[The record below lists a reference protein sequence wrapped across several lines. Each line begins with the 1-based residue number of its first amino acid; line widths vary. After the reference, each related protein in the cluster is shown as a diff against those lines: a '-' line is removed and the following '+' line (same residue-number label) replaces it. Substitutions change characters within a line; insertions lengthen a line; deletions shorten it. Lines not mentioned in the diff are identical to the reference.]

1 MHIGDFRIK
10 GLSECIEV
18 SSKRKITTEVL
29 PVTRE
34 IVVKILKKDGWSF
47 DWKKEFKLP
56 DRHLFYLRTCM
67 EDGRVQ
73 GIISATP
80 MIEDR
85 FIFLNLIESAP
96 HNLGSKKQ
104 YEGIAVNLV
113 AYMCKASFDLGLD
126 GFVVFIAKTAMID
139 HYIKK
144 FGAELVNPRRNSMCI
159 GTKNAEKLVNLYIK
173 NL

>member
-1 MHIGDFRIK
+1 MHACDFQIQ

-18 SSKRKITTEVL
+18 SSKRKILTKVL

-34 IVVKILKKDGWSF
+34 IVGKILKKDGWSF

-56 DRHLFYLRTCM
+56 DRHLFYLGTCM
-67 EDGRVQ
+67 EDQRVQ

-80 MIEDR
+80 MIKER
-85 FIFLNLIESAP
+85 FIFLNLIENAP

-113 AYMCKASFDLGLD
+113 AYICKASFELGLN
-126 GFVVFIAKTAMID
+126 GYIVFIAKTAMID
-139 HYIKK
+139 H
-144 FGAELVNPRRNSMCI
+144 
-159 GTKNAEKLVNLYIK
+159 
-173 NL
+173 